1 MITNKNNKTMKKR
14 ILFLALLAITF
25 GASAQTMKVQSAY
38 ADWQNNRL
46 RNAMTNIDEACAH
59 EKTSLEAKTW
69 YYAGAIYARVVEISQ
84 SDNKEDQ
91 KIMKKQKINE
101 PIVEIAKKS
110 KNALLKAIEIE
121 KKNGTNE
128 FISLCNGTLNVVA
141 SFFSNE
147 TVNAFNAE
155 KYEDAIK
162 YAEEAIESAKAANYK
177 EALEQS
183 KYVMALSYEVL
194 KNTDKANE
202 LYRELIKEN
211 TKKPDVYIKIF
222 AANQAAKETDKAINV
237 LKRGVKNLPENA
249 QLKALLGSTYLA
261 NGNKEEA
268 EKIIQS
274 LLALGEKKE
283 VFNYVGD
290 IYRDAS
296 DITKAE
302 EYYNKSLAL
311 EPAQTDA
318 YFGLASTY
326 FNKAVDVL
334 KEADKV
340 PLDDMTGA
348 YDKLKNEAFDLFKKA
363 IPNYTKVLETKPK
376 DFQSLKALRTIY
388 SLLGMKAE
396 YQDIDNRLKQQ

>member
-1 MITNKNNKTMKKR
+1 MKKR

-46 RNAMTNIDEACAH
+46 KNAITNIEEACTH
-59 EKTSLEAKTW
+59 EKTSLDAKTW
-69 YYAGAIYARVVEISQ
+69 YYAGAIYARVVEISL
-84 SDNKEDQ
+84 SDNPADQ
-91 KIMKKQKINE
+91 KILKKQKITT
-101 PIVEIAKKS
+101 PIAEIAEKS
-110 KNALLKAIEIE
+110 QKALLKAIEIE

-128 FISLCNGTLNVVA
+128 FISLANGTLNVVA
-141 SFFSNE
+141 SYFSNE

-162 YAEEAIESAKAANYK
+162 YAEKAIESAKAANYK

-194 KNTDKANE
+194 KNTEKSTE
-202 LYRELIKEN
+202 LYRELVKEN
-211 TKKPDVYIKIF
+211 TKKADVYIKIF
-222 AANQAAKETDKAINV
+222 AANQAAKETEKAINV
-237 LKRGVKNLPENA
+237 LKRGIKNLPENA
-249 QLKALLGSTYLA
+249 QLKALLGSTYLQA
-261 NGNKEEA
+261 GQREEA
-268 EKIIQS
+268 EKVVAS

-283 VFNYVGD
+283 VFNFVGD

-296 DITKAE
+296 EIAKAE

-311 EPAQTDA
+311 DAKQHEA

-326 FNKAVDVL
+326 FNKGIDVL

-348 YDKLKNEAFDLFKKA
+348 YDKLKNESFEYFRKA
-363 IPNYTKVLETKPK
+363 IPNYRKVLEVKPK
-376 DFQSLKALRTIY
+376 DFQTLKALRNIY
-388 SLLGMKAE
+388 SLLNMKAE
-396 YQDIDNRLKQQ
+396 FQEIDALLKQQ